1 MMCEPLML
9 IIAFFIFF
17 MFAFIYVRL
26 DFSISKDEGQ
36 EVRLK
41 VAGFCEKICGLQV
54 RTNFKQFG
62 TYKKLVVYLV
72 VFYDALN

>member
-1 MMCEPLML
+1 MVYEPLML
-9 IIAFFIFF
+9 VVAFFIFF

-41 VAGFCEKICGLQV
+41 VAGVAEKICGHQV
-54 RTNFKQFG
+54 CHFMICFHYYN
-62 TYKKLVVYLV
+62 
-72 VFYDALN
+72 